1 MCDELR
7 EGEIES
13 LPLPKDRA
21 ESVRHAVL
29 NVVGIVKLRV
39 ASYRH
44 NAGFRHDPAELPKVG
59 GPLHRVQDPLEL
71 NNLIDDPAAAEA
83 KKELRRQMNTW
94 IRQAPKASGKPLGPI
109 RRPD

>member
-39 ASYRH
+39 ASCRYDAAFRHNPREPPKVAGPLQRIALHVGSPNEAGLDSVYRH
-44 NAGFRHDPAELPKVG
+44 WMESTA
-59 GPLHRVQDPLEL
+59 
-71 NNLIDDPAAAEA
+71 
-83 KKELRRQMNTW
+83 
-94 IRQAPKASGKPLGPI
+94 
-109 RRPD
+109 